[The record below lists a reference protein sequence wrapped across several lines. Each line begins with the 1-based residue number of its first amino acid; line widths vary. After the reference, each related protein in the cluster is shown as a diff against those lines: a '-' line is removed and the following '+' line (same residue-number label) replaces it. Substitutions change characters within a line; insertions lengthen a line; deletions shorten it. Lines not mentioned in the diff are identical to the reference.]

1 MGWKNEAE
9 AGRGRGQGKGHVQV
23 QVQVQVQL
31 QGRRGW
37 RRLEEKEQQKQV
49 HVCAGWQGAVAV
61 CSLR

>member
-9 AGRGRGQGKGHVQV
+9 AGRGRGQCKGHV

-37 RRLEEKEQQKQV
+37 RRLEEKEQQRQV
-49 HVCAGWQGAVAV
+49 HVCAGW
-61 CSLR
+61 